1 MAAAVPMNELLA
13 AMPKPAHFGLKWYDI
28 DTFNEHSYVPF
39 SLERGE
45 AQELGKQGGD
55 LTNE

>member
-28 DTFNEHSYVPF
+28 DTFNKHSYVRL
-39 SLERGE
+39 SLELGGE
-45 AQELGKQGGD
+45 
-55 LTNE
+55 